1 MPFEGATRL
10 LIQNLLTKNVFPAE
24 MIEVIAAVAEA
35 ILGQDPPQGPREDA
49 PDEPEESFAVFE
61 EPVDESEDQDGGLDV
76 HLLE

>member
-1 MPFEGATRL
+1 MPFDGATRL

-35 ILGQDPPQGPREDA
+35 IPPQGPRENA

>member
-1 MPFEGATRL
+1 MPFDGATRL

-35 ILGQDPPQGPREDA
+35 IPPQGPREDA

-61 EPVDESEDQDGGLDV
+61 EPVHESEDQDGGLDV